1 MEIKVK
7 KSLGQNFLTDKNI
20 IKSIVDI
27 GFITDNDVIL
37 EVGPGTG
44 NLTEFIFK
52 KNPKQIY
59 AIEKDYNLVNFL
71 NEKFEEK
78 IKIINEDILN
88 FKINNISNEKFIIY
102 GNLPYNIST
111 QILTQWIVDQQQ
123 FGSIKK
129 LILMFQKEVANRII
143 AKINSKNYGRLSII
157 SNWKLNIKKEF
168 DINPKSFFPKPKVDS
183 TLLSFVPRKDF
194 FHIKKPA
201 NLEKITRIFF
211 NQRRKM
217 IKNPLRQ
224 IFKDPDQIAEK
235 LKLNINLRPQNLSPK
250 NYFDITTEY
259 EKLNI
264 VPLEVRIRNIIGK
277 VIAPSE
283 CSGIDREIQ
292 DIMNNGEVNKAI
304 LQYERNDNIFNWG
317 RSGEVG
323 ADYIINYCLENN
335 SSRKLNN

>member
-7 KSLGQNFLTDKNI
+7 KSLGQNFLTDKNV

-27 GFITDNDVIL
+27 GIIEDNDVIL

-59 AIEKDYNLVNFL
+59 AIEKDSNLVNFL
-71 NEKFEEK
+71 HEKFEGK
-78 IKIINEDILN
+78 IEIINEDILN
-88 FKINNISNEKFIIY
+88 FKINNISDEKFIIY

-123 FGSIKK
+123 FSSIKK

-235 LKLNINLRPQNLSPK
+235 LKLNINLRPQNLSLK
-250 NYFDITTEY
+250 NYFDITAEY
-259 EKLNI
+259 EN
-264 VPLEVRIRNIIGK
+264 
-277 VIAPSE
+277 
-283 CSGIDREIQ
+283 
-292 DIMNNGEVNKAI
+292 
-304 LQYERNDNIFNWG
+304 
-317 RSGEVG
+317 
-323 ADYIINYCLENN
+323 
-335 SSRKLNN
+335 LNN

>member
-7 KSLGQNFLTDKNI
+7 KSLGQNFLTDKNV

-27 GFITDNDVIL
+27 GIIEDNDVIL

-71 NEKFEEK
+71 NEKFEGK
-78 IKIINEDILN
+78 IEIINEDILN
-88 FKINNISNEKFIIY
+88 FKINNISDEKFIIY

-111 QILTQWIVDQQQ
+111 QILTQWIVDQKQ
-123 FGSIKK
+123 FASIKK

-259 EKLNI
+259 EN
-264 VPLEVRIRNIIGK
+264 
-277 VIAPSE
+277 
-283 CSGIDREIQ
+283 
-292 DIMNNGEVNKAI
+292 
-304 LQYERNDNIFNWG
+304 
-317 RSGEVG
+317 
-323 ADYIINYCLENN
+323 
-335 SSRKLNN
+335 LNN

>member
-44 NLTEFIFK
+44 NLTEFIFE

-71 NEKFEEK
+71 NKKFEGK
-78 IKIINEDILN
+78 VKIINEDILN

-123 FGSIKK
+123 FSSIKK

-183 TLLSFVPRKDF
+183 TLLSFVPRKNF

-224 IFKDPDQIAEK
+224 IFKDSDQIAQK

-259 EKLNI
+259 EN
-264 VPLEVRIRNIIGK
+264 
-277 VIAPSE
+277 
-283 CSGIDREIQ
+283 
-292 DIMNNGEVNKAI
+292 
-304 LQYERNDNIFNWG
+304 
-317 RSGEVG
+317 
-323 ADYIINYCLENN
+323 
-335 SSRKLNN
+335 LNN

>member
-1 MEIKVK
+1 MKIKVK

-27 GFITDNDVIL
+27 GFITDKDVIL

-44 NLTEFIFK
+44 NLTEFIFE

-71 NEKFEEK
+71 NKKFEGK
-78 IKIINEDILN
+78 VKIINEDILN

-123 FGSIKK
+123 FSSIKK

-224 IFKDPDQIAEK
+224 IFKDPDLIAKK
-235 LKLNINLRPQNLSPK
+235 LKLNINLRPQNLSPH

-259 EKLNI
+259 EN
-264 VPLEVRIRNIIGK
+264 
-277 VIAPSE
+277 
-283 CSGIDREIQ
+283 
-292 DIMNNGEVNKAI
+292 
-304 LQYERNDNIFNWG
+304 
-317 RSGEVG
+317 
-323 ADYIINYCLENN
+323 
-335 SSRKLNN
+335 LNN

>member
-7 KSLGQNFLTDKNI
+7 KSLGQNFLTDKNV

-27 GFITDNDVIL
+27 GIIDANDVIL

-71 NEKFEEK
+71 NEKFEGK
-78 IKIINEDILN
+78 IEIINEDILN
-88 FKINNISNEKFIIY
+88 FKINNISDEKFIIY

-111 QILTQWIVDQQQ
+111 QILTQWIVDQKQ
-123 FGSIKK
+123 FASIKK

-259 EKLNI
+259 EN
-264 VPLEVRIRNIIGK
+264 
-277 VIAPSE
+277 
-283 CSGIDREIQ
+283 
-292 DIMNNGEVNKAI
+292 
-304 LQYERNDNIFNWG
+304 
-317 RSGEVG
+317 
-323 ADYIINYCLENN
+323 
-335 SSRKLNN
+335 LNN

>member
-1 MEIKVK
+1 MVIKVK
-7 KSLGQNFLTDKNI
+7 KSLGQNFLTDENI

-27 GFITDNDVIL
+27 GCIANNDVIL

-59 AIEKDYNLVNFL
+59 AVEKDYNLVNFL
-71 NEKFEEK
+71 NKKFEGK

-123 FGSIKK
+123 FSSIKK

-194 FHIKKPA
+194 FHIKKPS

-224 IFKDPDQIAEK
+224 IFKDSDQIAEK

-259 EKLNI
+259 EN
-264 VPLEVRIRNIIGK
+264 
-277 VIAPSE
+277 
-283 CSGIDREIQ
+283 
-292 DIMNNGEVNKAI
+292 
-304 LQYERNDNIFNWG
+304 
-317 RSGEVG
+317 
-323 ADYIINYCLENN
+323 
-335 SSRKLNN
+335 LNN

>member
-27 GFITDNDVIL
+27 GIIEDNDVIL

-71 NEKFEEK
+71 NEKFEGK

-111 QILTQWIVDQQQ
+111 QILTQWIVDQKQ
-123 FGSIKK
+123 FASIKK

-259 EKLNI
+259 EN
-264 VPLEVRIRNIIGK
+264 
-277 VIAPSE
+277 
-283 CSGIDREIQ
+283 
-292 DIMNNGEVNKAI
+292 
-304 LQYERNDNIFNWG
+304 
-317 RSGEVG
+317 
-323 ADYIINYCLENN
+323 
-335 SSRKLNN
+335 LNN

>member
-1 MEIKVK
+1 MEFKIK

-20 IKSIVDI
+20 IKSIVNI
-27 GFITDNDVIL
+27 GYIENNDVIL

-71 NEKFEEK
+71 NEKFEGK

-123 FGSIKK
+123 FSSIKK

-157 SNWKLNIKKEF
+157 SNWRLNIKKEF

-194 FHIKKPA
+194 FNIKKPA

-224 IFKDPDQIAEK
+224 LFKDPDQIAEK

-250 NYFDITTEY
+250 NYFDITKEY
-259 EKLNI
+259 EN
-264 VPLEVRIRNIIGK
+264 
-277 VIAPSE
+277 
-283 CSGIDREIQ
+283 
-292 DIMNNGEVNKAI
+292 
-304 LQYERNDNIFNWG
+304 
-317 RSGEVG
+317 
-323 ADYIINYCLENN
+323 
-335 SSRKLNN
+335 LNN

>member
-20 IKSIVDI
+20 IKSIVDVGYI
-27 GFITDNDVIL
+27 ANNDVIL

-71 NEKFEEK
+71 NEKFEGK

-88 FKINNISNEKFIIY
+88 FKINNVSNEKFIIY

-123 FGSIKK
+123 FSSIKK

-250 NYFDITTEY
+250 NYFDITKEY
-259 EKLNI
+259 EN
-264 VPLEVRIRNIIGK
+264 
-277 VIAPSE
+277 
-283 CSGIDREIQ
+283 
-292 DIMNNGEVNKAI
+292 
-304 LQYERNDNIFNWG
+304 
-317 RSGEVG
+317 
-323 ADYIINYCLENN
+323 
-335 SSRKLNN
+335 LNN

>member
-44 NLTEFIFK
+44 NLTEFIFE

-71 NEKFEEK
+71 NKKFEGK
-78 IKIINEDILN
+78 VKIINEDILN

-111 QILTQWIVDQQQ
+111 QILTRWIVDQQQ
-123 FGSIKK
+123 FSSIKK

-259 EKLNI
+259 EN
-264 VPLEVRIRNIIGK
+264 
-277 VIAPSE
+277 
-283 CSGIDREIQ
+283 
-292 DIMNNGEVNKAI
+292 
-304 LQYERNDNIFNWG
+304 
-317 RSGEVG
+317 
-323 ADYIINYCLENN
+323 
-335 SSRKLNN
+335 LNN

>member
-27 GFITDNDVIL
+27 GYITNNDVNL

-44 NLTEFIFK
+44 NLTECIFK

-59 AIEKDYNLVNFL
+59 AVEKDYNLVNFL
-71 NEKFEEK
+71 NEKFEGK

-123 FGSIKK
+123 FDSIKK

-157 SNWKLNIKKEF
+157 SNWKLYIKKEF
-168 DINPKSFFPKPKVDS
+168 DINSKSFFPKPKVDS

-259 EKLNI
+259 EN
-264 VPLEVRIRNIIGK
+264 
-277 VIAPSE
+277 
-283 CSGIDREIQ
+283 
-292 DIMNNGEVNKAI
+292 
-304 LQYERNDNIFNWG
+304 
-317 RSGEVG
+317 
-323 ADYIINYCLENN
+323 
-335 SSRKLNN
+335 LNN

>member
-7 KSLGQNFLTDKNI
+7 KSLGQNFLTDKNV

-27 GFITDNDVIL
+27 GIIEDNDVIL

-59 AIEKDYNLVNFL
+59 AIEKDSNLVNFL
-71 NEKFEEK
+71 HEKFEGK
-78 IKIINEDILN
+78 IEIINEDILN
-88 FKINNISNEKFIIY
+88 FKINNISDEKFIIY

-111 QILTQWIVDQQQ
+111 QILTQWIVDHKQ
-123 FGSIKK
+123 FASIKK

-259 EKLNI
+259 EN
-264 VPLEVRIRNIIGK
+264 
-277 VIAPSE
+277 
-283 CSGIDREIQ
+283 
-292 DIMNNGEVNKAI
+292 
-304 LQYERNDNIFNWG
+304 
-317 RSGEVG
+317 
-323 ADYIINYCLENN
+323 
-335 SSRKLNN
+335 LNN